1 MNTANANKNHANNA
15 FFLSFVSI
23 KIEESKSKI
32 TAKAQGLILSA
43 KAAGI
48 IIPKNDR

>member
-23 KIEESKSKI
+23 RIDDNNNNI
-32 TAKAQGLILSA
+32 TANAQGFILSA

-48 IIPKNDR
+48 ITPKNDQ